1 MQWQLRMYQAKE
13 GALDAFVA
21 EWREHV
27 LPLRR
32 AKGFEVV
39 GPWLAEDGRFVWLVG
54 AEDLDAQDAAYY
66 ASPERAAVSPDP
78 ARHIESAQTMRLEE
92 L

>member
-1 MQWQLRMYQAKE
+1 MQWQLRMYRAKD

-39 GPWLAEDGRFVWLVG
+39 GPWISEDGRFVWILG

-66 ASPERAAVSPDP
+66 ASPERLAVAPDP
-78 ARHIESAQTMRLEE
+78 ARHIDSAQTVRLEE